1 MLQVFESVSIKGLES
16 LSYDPG
22 YAHNIVANLAPTPPT
37 PGTGTEDVSDLN
49 LPLIGGGGDGEH
61 GERGDGERRV
71 VNPPTE
77 LGTAKPQEPS
87 PFVLGEALPVVP
99 VRLVKRIIKGEFV
112 DMSELLKDNMEV
124 LRRRKQESDGIPA
137 PYEQRA
143 SRREVPDILSWVQA
157 FSLYAAVVAS
167 QHPNKAKELWAYL
180 AILVGEAQRC
190 GGRGFVA
197 YDSLFRQQMTS
208 FEAVDF
214 SKINQSLYSTT
225 FLAQRGRGKFCSICT
240 ASDHSLEECALKPSR
255 VIRVSNPAPSREEYR
270 PQGFELPRKKRRRGA
285 CFAWNDGRCEAE
297 NCSFEHVCSRCAGPH
312 KRWSCR
318 SRGSDERK
326 REDPG
331 KPLAIR

>member
-1 MLQVFESVSIKGLES
+1 M
-16 LSYDPG
+16 
-22 YAHNIVANLAPTPPT
+22 
-37 PGTGTEDVSDLN
+37 SDLN
-49 LPLIGGGGDGEH
+49 LPIIGSGD
-61 GERGDGERRV
+61 RDRPATPV
-71 VNPPTE
+71 VNLPPE
-77 LGTAKPQEPS
+77 LRMAKPQEPS

-124 LRRRKQESDGIPA
+124 LRRRKQESDGIPV

-208 FEAVDF
+208 FDAVDF

-240 ASDHSLEECALKPSR
+240 ASDHGQEECALQPSR
-255 VIRVSNPAPSREEYR
+255 AVPTVRMSHPGPSREEYR

-285 CFAWNDGRCEAE
+285 CYAWNDGRCEAE
-297 NCSFEHVCSRCAGPH
+297 NCPFEHACSRCAGPH

-318 SRGSDERK
+318 SRVSDDRK
-326 REDPG
+326 REDPV
-331 KPLAIR
+331 KPPAIR